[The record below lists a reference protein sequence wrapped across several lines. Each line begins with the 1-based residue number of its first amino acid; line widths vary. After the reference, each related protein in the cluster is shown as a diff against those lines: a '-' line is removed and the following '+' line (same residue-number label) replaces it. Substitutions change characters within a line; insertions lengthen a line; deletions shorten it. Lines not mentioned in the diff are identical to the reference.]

1 MLHTMTTTPQPY
13 WTEEA
18 AQVIHAVTAPGDALD
33 LLQAWIARDPHHRCV
48 DRMARH
54 DGRFLVEIR
63 SRSGVHETGTQTT
76 LEAAIRTCLMVA
88 LWDGER

>member
-1 MLHTMTTTPQPY
+1 MTTTQPY

-33 LLQAWIARDPHHRCV
+33 MLQAWIARDPFHRAV
-48 DRMARH
+48 DRMARR

-63 SRSGVHETGTQTT
+63 SRSGVHATDTQTT
-76 LEAAIRTCLMVA
+76 LESAIRTALMVA
-88 LWDGER
+88 MWEGER